1 MSVVRCS
8 IAAIGVSVLQYLLD
22 ILGPGWT
29 FTLLGGLCT
38 ATVPLL
44 LSVRLWGMQWRTIRK
59 ERQRQHQTGNESFVG
74 DIGPEPAKQENGD
87 EPQAFG

>member
-1 MSVVRCS
+1 MVRCS

-29 FTLLGGLCT
+29 FSILGGLCM

-44 LSVRLWGMQWRTIRK
+44 LSVRLWGMQWRTISK
-59 ERQRQHQTGNESFVG
+59 ERQRQNQTGNERIEG
-74 DIGPEPAKQENGD
+74 DIGLGPAKQENGD
-87 EPQAFG
+87 EDN